1 VTAGPAAG
9 YYLPAGMPAPV
20 PAADGLDAEFWA
32 GTRRGQLLFQRC
44 DGCGTLRAPEWICHR
59 CHSFDATWCPVS
71 PRGTVYAWERV
82 WHPVMPALAG
92 ACPYLVVVV
101 EIADAEGLRL
111 LGNLLGDPLQD
122 VRIGGPVEA
131 VFEHH
136 DEYTLVQWRS
146 TG

>member
-1 VTAGPAAG
+1 
-9 YYLPAGMPAPV
+9 
-20 PAADGLDAEFWA
+20 
-32 GTRRGQLLFQRC
+32 
-44 DGCGTLRAPEWICHR
+44 
-59 CHSFDATWCPVS
+59 
-71 PRGTVYAWERV
+71 
-82 WHPVMPALAG
+82 MPALAG